1 VHLNLPFPE
10 PLLPTGAPLL
20 DVPATVESP
29 TARAVATVAVDL
41 DESVARIGA
50 NRRGLVVAGFGA
62 ATDLDRATGFA
73 EAAGWPL
80 LADPISQLRGPGTIS
95 TYEALVRASAF
106 AATHRPDLVVRVG
119 APLTSKAANAW
130 LADVPHILIDA
141 DGIWRDPDRTAAL
154 RLHADPNTVLAALS
168 DALALTASV
177 WRDDWSAAE
186 ERVRA
191 AIDAELDAEDTPCE
205 ARIARDIARATKD
218 TLVVAS
224 SLPVRA
230 LEWTMAPRAD
240 LRVLANRGA
249 NGIDGFVSTALG
261 IARATRSQVTAL
273 CGDLCFLH
281 DIGALATA
289 DANTRV
295 RFVVIDNGGGGI
307 FSYLPQ
313 HDLPR
318 DEFERLF
325 LTPARVDIA
334 AVAQAYQR
342 GAVEVE
348 VLTVDGEK
356 SRVRHARMW
365 EAAASAFS

>member
-249 NGIDGFVSTALG
+249 NG
-261 IARATRSQVTAL
+261 TAL